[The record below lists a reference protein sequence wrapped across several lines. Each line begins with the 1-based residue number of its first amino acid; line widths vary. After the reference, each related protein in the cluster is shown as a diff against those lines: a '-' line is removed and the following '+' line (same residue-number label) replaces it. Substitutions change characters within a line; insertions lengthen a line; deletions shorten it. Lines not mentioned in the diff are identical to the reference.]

1 VTITDHVIRRQINP
15 LLDKRETILT
25 RGKFITIEGGEG
37 VGKST
42 NIAYV
47 KSLLEEKGID
57 CIVTR
62 EPGGTPLAEEIREV
76 LLKHREERVVS
87 ETELLLMFAARAQHL
102 YQLIL
107 PAINEGKWVISDR
120 FTDATYAY
128 QSGGRGVPAEQVALL
143 EKFVQKDFR
152 PSITLL
158 LDAPVEVGMTRA
170 RERGKLDRFEE
181 ERSAFFNKVRKN
193 YLERAKAEPG
203 RFKIIDATQ
212 SLEQV
217 QSNIRQVLDIG

>member
-1 VTITDHVIRRQINP
+1 MS
-15 LLDKRETILT
+15 

-42 NIAYV
+42 NIAFV
-47 KSLLEEKGID
+47 QSLLQERDIEVL
-57 CIVTR
+57 VTR

-76 LLKHREERVVS
+76 LLKTREEKVVK

-102 YQLIL
+102 YNFIL
-107 PAINEGKWVISDR
+107 PALNEGKWVISDR

-128 QSGGRGVPAEQVALL
+128 QSGGRGVPAERVARL
-143 EKFVQKDFR
+143 ENFVQKDFR
-152 PSITLL
+152 PDLTLL
-158 LDAPVEVGMTRA
+158 LDAPVETGMARA

-193 YLERAKAEPG
+193 YLERARQEPK

-212 SLEQV
+212 TLDLV
-217 QSNIRQVLDIG
+217 QASIKNCLDNLNLS